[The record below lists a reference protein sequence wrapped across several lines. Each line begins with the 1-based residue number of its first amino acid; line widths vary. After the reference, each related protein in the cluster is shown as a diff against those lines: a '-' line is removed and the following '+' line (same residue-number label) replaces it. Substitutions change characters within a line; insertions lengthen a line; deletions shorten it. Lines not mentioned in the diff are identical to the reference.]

1 MKTSFGLAL
10 SFVMLCSSVALAQN
24 QEAVEACRDVN
35 PPGVWQDCI
44 KNYEAKLEKLRQ
56 DPAWQAE
63 QRRQDEQRRRYT
75 EQKKLREQEIELR
88 KRQIEVQ
95 QQQQQQQQRQNCT
108 FVRTGN
114 IIQQWCN

>member
-1 MKTSFGLAL
+1 MKTSVGLAL
-10 SFVMLCSSVALAQN
+10 SFLILSSSAGLAQ
-24 QEAVEACRDVN
+24 QKEAIEACRDVN

-44 KNYEAKLEKLRQ
+44 KEYEAKLQKLRQ
-56 DPAWQAE
+56 DPGWQAE
-63 QRRQDEQRRRYT
+63 QRRQAEERQRYT

-88 KRQIEVQ
+88 KREIEL
-95 QQQQQQQQRQNCT
+95 QQQQQRQNCT